1 MTDKISIIVPVYNVE
16 KYLKEC
22 IESILSQTYKNIEI
36 ILIDDG
42 STDNSGKICD
52 EYLKKDSRV
61 KVIHKEN
68 GGLSDARNT
77 GIEIASGKYI
87 GFVDSDDYIA
97 KDMYDFLYQ
106 NIKRKNAEISGCN
119 RFLVY
124 ENKIEIYGKKECY
137 EVMDSQRAIQML
149 CTIGYIGA
157 SAYTKLYEA
166 KLFKDIR
173 YPKGKINEDMYTT
186 YKLFDKANRI
196 VYDATPKYY
205 YRQRSGSITNS
216 KNINSDCIQAAENL
230 IQFVEQKYP
239 NILNSAIK
247 NYIYTIIGVYDNILK
262 SKKRGLD
269 VRELKKKIKNDIK
282 VYYPIIKKEKRNS
295 KQRKLQLFLIR
306 YFNVLYNILFLLYD
320 NVKNMTKKKE

>member
-106 NIKRKNAEISGCN
+106 NIKRENAEISGCN

-137 EVMDSQRAIQML
+137 EVMDSQRAIEML
-149 CTIGYIGA
+149 CTIGYIGV

-216 KNINSDCIQAAENL
+216 KNINPICRA
-230 IQFVEQKYP
+230 
-239 NILNSAIK
+239 
-247 NYIYTIIGVYDNILK
+247 
-262 SKKRGLD
+262 
-269 VRELKKKIKNDIK
+269 KI
-282 VYYPIIKKEKRNS
+282 S
-295 KQRKLQLFLIR
+295 
-306 YFNVLYNILFLLYD
+306 
-320 NVKNMTKKKE
+320 